1 MTPGGNPVYKCACCG
16 VRTSAMQPDALCWCG
31 YGHRANRPGSYM
43 CLPFS
48 VLKTEPELEQAFLAC
63 GCKPNVQE
71 VGIVLVADRRKNRP
85 LSG

>member
-1 MTPGGNPVYKCACCG
+1 
-16 VRTSAMQPDALCWCG
+16 
-31 YGHRANRPGSYM
+31 M